1 MRRVGVGL
9 EMQIEDVGIPG
20 AALIRP
26 EPFADDRGA
35 FARIF
40 SREEFAAAG
49 LRDVVAQ
56 TNLSV
61 NIRRGTLRGL
71 HLQTG
76 DAAEAKLVR
85 CTRGSLYDV
94 LVDLR
99 PQSATYLQHYG
110 VELTPENQLAL
121 YVPEGCAH
129 GFQTLSDGTEAIYQV
144 SAPYTPGA
152 EDGFRYDDPAFGISW
167 PLPVTAMSDKDASW
181 TLMADRS
188 NA

>member
-1 MRRVGVGL
+1 MHF
-9 EMQIEDVGIPG
+9 EDVGIQG

-49 LRDVVAQ
+49 LRDVVVQ
-56 TNLSV
+56 TNLST
-61 NIRRGTLRGL
+61 NIRRGTLRGM
-71 HLQTG
+71 HLQKG

-94 LVDLR
+94 LIDLR

-129 GFQTLSDGTEAIYQV
+129 GFQTLSEDTEAIYQV

-152 EDGFRYDDPAFGISW
+152 EDGFRYDDPAFAIRW
-167 PLPVTAMSDKDASW
+167 PLEVTALSDKDAAW
-181 TLMADRS
+181 PLMAERDRP
-188 NA
+188 